1 MHVVE
6 AIKCLGG
13 VGVGGG
19 FPAHPAE
26 SQVKSFGFQSQ
37 LKDEE
42 INPQANKSSWARQRP
57 MENTRGQVEGKPRP
71 MGSRTKVLAGGE
83 QGAWSG
89 LV

>member
-1 MHVVE
+1 MS
-6 AIKCLGG
+6 G
-13 VGVGGG
+13 VGDGGDGG

-57 MENTRGQVEGKPRP
+57 TENTRGRW
-71 MGSRTKVLAGGE
+71 KVSPDPWAAE
-83 QGAWSG
+83 QRYWQGVSKERG